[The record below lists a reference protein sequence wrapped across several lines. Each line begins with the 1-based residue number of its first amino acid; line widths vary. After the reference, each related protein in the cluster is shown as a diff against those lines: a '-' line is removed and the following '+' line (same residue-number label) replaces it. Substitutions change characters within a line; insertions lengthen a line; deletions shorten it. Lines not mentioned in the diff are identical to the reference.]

1 MASEIGPSAR
11 ASRMAVPQSRAIMIR
26 SGSGR
31 GTRPV
36 SNSCPNDRKRLSR
49 CEESVLGQR
58 QVWLSCARGGVRRRS
73 HLPEL
78 PSLGGVQRDRRASLG
93 VSNRSDGTSR
103 AGWQLS
109 RFRARRRTAIRAS
122 RLCEPASRQRRQRCR
137 GDAHGQPQ
145 PGIAGTDGGAVV
157 ADLVARTLPIPPRGS
172 RLPRQGQA
180 RRRRSPDG

>member
-122 RLCEPASRQRRQRCR
+122 RLCEPSAPAAVPGRRTWPATTRHR
-137 GDAHGQPQ
+137 RDRRRSGRR
-145 PGIAGTDGGAVV
+145 
-157 ADLVARTLPIPPRGS
+157 DLVARTLPIPPRGS

-180 RRRRSPDG
+180 RRWRSPDG